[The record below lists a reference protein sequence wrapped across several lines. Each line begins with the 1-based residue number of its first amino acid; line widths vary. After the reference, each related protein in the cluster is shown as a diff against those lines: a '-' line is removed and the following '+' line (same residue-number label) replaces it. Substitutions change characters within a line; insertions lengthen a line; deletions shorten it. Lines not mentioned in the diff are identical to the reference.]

1 MCQDCKR
8 LLAALVLAGGLVL
21 GAQSQ
26 ATAQAD
32 VPVYQTDFPPEE
44 FRARWARVYDQIGTS
59 AVAVVQGVGLTP
71 GFIFPRQ
78 NNEFYYLSGIETPG
92 SYIMLDGR
100 NRKATLYLPR
110 RNARLEAAEG
120 RVLSAD
126 DAQLVKRLTGV
137 DEVQPL
143 EAMRDGWPP
152 PVQAA
157 TVELASGRA
166 AGAAGAAGGGGA
178 GRGGRG
184 GANRVT
190 MYTPFAPA
198 ENYAMS
204 RGEAQSAARA
214 QVADYWD
221 QRPSEELNFV
231 HLLQTRLGAEVRDLS
246 PILDGL
252 RSIKSPR
259 EIDLIRRA
267 SQIAALGIIEAMKAT
282 QPGVY
287 EYHLDAAAR
296 YVFLANGARLD
307 GYRSITA
314 AGMQNIVSLH
324 YFRNTAQLKDGDLVL
339 MDYAPDFRYYTS
351 DIGRMWP
358 VNGTFNPEQ
367 RALLGFILEYRNA
380 IISRIRPGV
389 TSQQVMEEARA
400 AMEPVFARWKFVK
413 PEHEQAARDL
423 VRTGGGVF
431 SHSVGLAV
439 HDVGGRAN
447 PLRPGQVFSIDPQ
460 LRMRDANGQTVL
472 YMRYEDIGVV
482 TETGFENFTDFMPA
496 KLEDIERTVRMKG
509 VTQDYPPSNMTWKKT
524 VSN

>member
-1 MCQDCKR
+1 MSQN
-8 LLAALVLAGGLVL
+8 LNWFALAAIAIAIVPISGLVMRV
-21 GAQSQ
+21 A
-26 ATAQAD
+26 AQAET
-32 VPVYQTDFPPEE
+32 PAYQTDFPPEE
-44 FRARWARVYDQIGTS
+44 FKARRARIYDQIGNT
-59 AVAVVQGVGLTP
+59 AVAVVQGVGMTP
-71 GFIFPRQ
+71 GFIVPRQ

-100 NRKATLYLPR
+100 NRTAALYLPR
-110 RNARLEAAEG
+110 RNTRLEASEG

-126 DAQLVKRLTGV
+126 DAELVKRLTGV
-137 DEVQPL
+137 DDVHPVET
-143 EAMRDGWPP
+143 MRENWPP
-152 PVQAA
+152 PDPAA
-157 TVELASGRA
+157 PARG
-166 AGAAGAAGGGGA
+166 AGAS
-178 GRGGRG
+178 RM
-184 GANRVT
+184 VI
-190 MYTPFAPA
+190 YTPFAPA

-204 RGEAQSAARA
+204 RGEAASAARA

-221 QRPSEELNFV
+221 QRPSEEMNFV
-231 HLLQTRLGAEVRDLS
+231 HLLQTRLGAEVRDLT
-246 PILDGL
+246 PILDQL
-252 RSIKSPR
+252 RSLKSPR

-267 SQIAALGIIEAMKAT
+267 SEIAALGLIEAMKAT
-282 QPGVY
+282 EPGVY

-314 AGMQNIVSLH
+314 AGMTNIVNIH
-324 YFRNTAQLKDGDLVL
+324 YFRNTGELKDGDLVL

-389 TSQQVMEEARA
+389 TSQQVMEEARV
-400 AMEPVFARWKFVK
+400 AMEPVFARWKFAK

-431 SHSVGLAV
+431 SHPVGMAV
-439 HDVGGRAN
+439 HDAGGRPN
-447 PLRPGQVFSIDPQ
+447 PLRAGQVFSIDPQ

-472 YMRYEDIGVV
+472 YMRYEDVGVV
-482 TETGFENFTDFMPA
+482 TETGFENFTAFMPTT
-496 KLEDIERTVRMKG
+496 LEEIERTVRLKG
-509 VTQDYPPSNMTWKKT
+509 IIQDYPPK
-524 VSN
+524 

>member
-1 MCQDCKR
+1 MKTAM
-8 LLAALVLAGGLVL
+8 LLALLTASGVA
-21 GAQSQ
+21 
-26 ATAQAD
+26 AQAD

-44 FRARWARVYDQIGTS
+44 FQARWARIYDAIGNG
-59 AVAVVQGVGLTP
+59 VAVVQGVGQTP

-78 NNEFYYLSGIETPG
+78 NNEFYYLSGVETPG
-92 SYIMLDGR
+92 SYILLDGR
-100 NRKATLYLPR
+100 TRKTTLYLPR

-126 DAQLVKRLTGV
+126 DVDLVKRLVGV
-137 DEVQPL
+137 DAVLPVD
-143 EAMRDGWPP
+143 AMRENWPP
-152 PVQAA
+152 PAA
-157 TVELASGRA
+157 A
-166 AGAAGAAGGGGA
+166 APTTGGGG
-178 GRGGRG
+178 GGGR
-184 GANRVT
+184 APRMVV
-190 MYTPFAPA
+190 YTPFAPA

-204 RGEAQSAARA
+204 RGEAASAARA
-214 QVADYWD
+214 QVTDYWD

-231 HLLQTRLGAEVRDLS
+231 HLLQTRLGAEVRDLT
-246 PILDGL
+246 PILDTL
-252 RSIKSPR
+252 RSVKSPR

-267 SQIAALGIIEAMKAT
+267 SQLAGLGIMEAMKAT

-307 GYRSITA
+307 GYRSIVG
-314 AGMQNIVSLH
+314 AGMDNIISLH
-324 YFRNTAQLKDGDLVL
+324 YFRNTAQLKSGDLVL

-380 IISRIRPGV
+380 ILAKIRPGV

-431 SHSVGLAV
+431 SHPVGLAV
-439 HDVGGRAN
+439 HDAGGRPN
-447 PLRPGQVFSIDPQ
+447 PLRIGQVFSVDPQ
-460 LRMRDANGQTVL
+460 LRMRDASGKTVL
-472 YMRYEDIGVV
+472 YMRYEDVVVV
-482 TETGFENFTDFMPA
+482 TENGVENFTDFMPTT
-496 KLEDIERTVRMKG
+496 LEDIEKTVRMKG
-509 VTQDYPPSNMTWKKT
+509 VIQDYPPSTMPWKKVP
-524 VSN
+524 VSDR

>member
-1 MCQDCKR
+1 MRQARKWYA
-8 LLAALVLAGGLVL
+8 LLALATVVLLSML
-21 GAQSQ
+21 
-26 ATAQAD
+26 ATHEVRAQAD
-32 VPVYQTDFPPEE
+32 VPVYQTDFPAAE
-44 FRARWARVYDQIGTS
+44 FKARWARIYDQIGNN
-59 AVAVVQGVGLTP
+59 AVAVVAGVGMTP

-78 NNEFYYLSGIETPG
+78 NNEFYYLSGVETPG
-92 SYIMLDGR
+92 SYIMFDGR
-100 NRKATLYLPR
+100 NRTTTMYLPR
-110 RNARLEAAEG
+110 RNAQLEAAEG

-126 DAQLVKRLTGV
+126 DADLVKRLTGA
-137 DEVQPL
+137 DNVQPVD
-143 EAMRDGWPP
+143 AMREGWPP
-152 PVQAA
+152 PVTAGAA
-157 TVELASGRA
+157 EGAGRA
-166 AGAAGAAGGGGA
+166 AGAGGAGGGG
-178 GRGGRG
+178 RGRG
-184 GANRVT
+184 GARMVI
-190 MYTPFAPA
+190 YTPFAPA

-204 RGEAQSAARA
+204 RGEAASAGRA

-221 QRPSEELNFV
+221 QRPSEELHFV

-246 PILDGL
+246 PVLDEL

-282 QPGVY
+282 QPGVF

-314 AGMQNIVSLH
+314 AGMSNIVSLH
-324 YFRNTAQLKDGDLVL
+324 YFRNTSELKDGDLVL

-380 IISRIRPGV
+380 IIARIKPGV

-400 AMEPVFARWKFVK
+400 AMEPVFARTKFVK

-431 SHSVGLAV
+431 SHAVGLAV
-439 HDVGGRAN
+439 HDVGGRSN
-447 PLRPGQVFSIDPQ
+447 PLKVGQVFSVDPQ

-472 YMRYEDIGVV
+472 YMRYEDVGVV
-482 TETGFENFTDFMPA
+482 TETGFENFTDFMPSR
-496 KLEDIERTVRMKG
+496 LEDIERTVRMKG
-509 VTQDYPPSNMTWKKT
+509 IIQDYPPSVMPWKKVIT
-524 VSN
+524 D

>member
-1 MCQDCKR
+1 MKTLR
-8 LLAALVLAGGLVL
+8 NAAMLMVLLAITTVRVV
-21 GAQSQ
+21 AQS
-26 ATAQAD
+26 D
-32 VPVYQTDFPPEE
+32 VPIYQTDFPPEE
-44 FRARWARVYDQIGTS
+44 FKARWAQVYERIGN
-59 AVAVVQGVGLTP
+59 AVAVVQGVGQTP

-78 NNEFYYLSGIETPG
+78 HNEFYYLSGVETPG

-100 NRKATLYLPR
+100 DKTATLYLPA

-126 DAQLVKRLTGV
+126 DSLLVKRLVGV
-137 DEVQPL
+137 DRVLSVDEMRGDWPPQPL
-143 EAMRDGWPP
+143 PESP
-152 PVQAA
+152 
-157 TVELASGRA
+157 L
-166 AGAAGAAGGGGA
+166 GGG
-178 GRGGRG
+178 R
-184 GANRVT
+184 NRPRMVI
-190 MYTPFAPA
+190 YTPFAPA

-221 QRPSEELNFV
+221 QRASEELNFV

-246 PILDGL
+246 PILDTL

-267 SQIAALGIIEAMKAT
+267 SQLAGLGIMEAMKAT
-282 QPGVY
+282 EPGVY

-307 GYRSITA
+307 GYRSIVG

-367 RALLGFILEYRNA
+367 RALYGFILEYRNA
-380 IISRIRPGV
+380 VLARIRPGV
-389 TSQQVMEEARA
+389 TSQQVLQEAAA

-413 PEHEQAARDL
+413 PEHETAARDL

-439 HDVGGRAN
+439 HDVGGRSN
-447 PLRPGQVFSIDPQ
+447 PLKVGQVFSVDPQ
-460 LRMRDANGQTVL
+460 LRMRDANNQTVL
-472 YMRYEDIGVV
+472 YMRYEDVGVV
-482 TETGFENFTDFMPA
+482 TETGFENFTDFMPTT
-496 KLEDIERTVRMKG
+496 LEDIERTVRMKG
-509 VTQDYPPSNMTWKKT
+509 VIQDYPPSTMPWKK
-524 VSN
+524 SR

>member
-1 MCQDCKR
+1 MRPARQW
-8 LLAALVLAGGLVL
+8 LTLTAITLVAGLPGTPARVN
-21 GAQSQ
+21 
-26 ATAQAD
+26 AQAD
-32 VPVYQTDFPPEE
+32 VPVYQTDFPAEE
-44 FRARWARVYDQIGTS
+44 FKARWARIYDQIG
-59 AVAVVQGVGLTP
+59 ANAIAVVAGVGMTP

-78 NNEFYYLSGIETPG
+78 HNEFYYLSGVETPG

-100 NRKATLYLPR
+100 TKQATLYLPR

-126 DAQLVKRLTGV
+126 DGDLVKRLTGV
-137 DEVQPL
+137 DNVQPVD
-143 EAMRDGWPP
+143 AMREGWPP
-152 PVQAA
+152 PPPAVAN
-157 TVELASGRA
+157 A
-166 AGAAGAAGGGGA
+166 AGPQTGRGGGG
-178 GRGGRG
+178 GGGGRG
-184 GANRVT
+184 GANRVVIF
-190 MYTPFAPA
+190 TPFAPA

-204 RGEAQSAARA
+204 RGEAASANRA

-221 QRPSEELNFV
+221 QRASEEMNFV

-246 PILDGL
+246 PILDEL

-267 SQIAALGIIEAMKAT
+267 SQIAGLGIIEAMKAT

-314 AGMQNIVSLH
+314 AGMSNIVSLH
-324 YFRNTAQLKDGDLVL
+324 YFRNTSQLKDGDLVL

-400 AMEPVFARWKFVK
+400 AMEPVFARTKFVK
-413 PEHEQAARDL
+413 PEHEQAAREL
-423 VRTGGGVF
+423 VRGGGGVF
-431 SHSVGLAV
+431 SHAVGLAV
-439 HDVGGRAN
+439 HDVGGRSN
-447 PLRPGQVFSIDPQ
+447 PLKVGQVFSVDPQ
-460 LRMRDANGQTVL
+460 LRMRDANNQTIL
-472 YMRYEDIGVV
+472 YMRYEDVGVV
-482 TETGFENFTDFMPA
+482 TETGFENFTDFMPS
-496 KLEDIERTVRMKG
+496 KLEDIEKTVRMKG
-509 VTQDYPPSNMTWKKT
+509 VIQDYPPSTMPWKKIT
-524 VSN
+524 TD